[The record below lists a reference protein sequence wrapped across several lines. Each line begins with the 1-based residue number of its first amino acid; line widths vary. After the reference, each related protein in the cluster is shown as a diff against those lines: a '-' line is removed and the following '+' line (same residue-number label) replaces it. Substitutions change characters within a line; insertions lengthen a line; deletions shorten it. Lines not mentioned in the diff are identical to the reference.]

1 MRCCAIWGCS
11 GREPLGTGQEHAL
24 AGETGSARLSVLMIH
39 VWRTLPLATI
49 ILLAGLASIPE
60 DIKDAAD
67 VDGASYLRQLF
78 LIRFPLL
85 LPIMAVAVLYGVVF
99 TFTDMT
105 VVYILTRGG
114 PPIHAGAGELGVLQ
128 RRAGNRS
135 GAGRGDRALPL
146 PGAGGGRDRDAAV
159 GAADG
164 DGLMTTVTHPA
175 ESWSP
180 SGDPSAGVWIPDND
194 PHAGAKKVARRGLL
208 YSIATFFSVFAALPF
223 AWMVF
228 TIFKTNQDLYN
239 GQNNPF
245 LYNDPPTLDN
255 VRLLFDQ
262 TNYATF
268 VLNTVFVAIGV
279 TIITVLIAVP
289 AAYSLTRLVGGWGE
303 GLGIAIFL
311 VYLIPPTLLFIP
323 MTRVVAELGLKNSRW
338 SMVVIYPT
346 FTIPFCVWL
355 MMGFF
360 KSIPGISKSR
370 RWWMAIAGWGR
381 SGGR

>member
-1 MRCCAIWGCS
+1 
-11 GREPLGTGQEHAL
+11 
-24 AGETGSARLSVLMIH
+24 
-39 VWRTLPLATI
+39 
-49 ILLAGLASIPE
+49 
-60 DIKDAAD
+60 
-67 VDGASYLRQLF
+67 
-78 LIRFPLL
+78 
-85 LPIMAVAVLYGVVF
+85 
-99 TFTDMT
+99 
-105 VVYILTRGG
+105 
-114 PPIHAGAGELGVLQ
+114 
-128 RRAGNRS
+128 
-135 GAGRGDRALPL
+135 
-146 PGAGGGRDRDAAV
+146 
-159 GAADG
+159 
-164 DGLMTTVTHPA
+164 MTTVTHPA

-360 KSIPGISKSR
+360 KSIPWDIEEQAMVDGYSRLGAIWRAVIPLSLPGILTVVVFS
-370 RWWMAIAGWGR
+370 IALSLHEFVYALAFVTSSDQKTISIGVTTELVRGDVPLAVADGGGGDR
-381 SGGR
+381 GDSGGVAVHAVPGQVRGRVYVGAVKG

>member
-1 MRCCAIWGCS
+1 M
-11 GREPLGTGQEHAL
+11 
-24 AGETGSARLSVLMIH
+24 
-39 VWRTLPLATI
+39 AT
-49 ILLAGLASIPE
+49 A
-60 DIKDAAD
+60 
-67 VDGASYLRQLF
+67 
-78 LIRFPLL
+78 
-85 LPIMAVAVLYGVVF
+85 
-99 TFTDMT
+99 
-105 VVYILTRGG
+105 
-114 PPIHAGAGELGVLQ
+114 
-128 RRAGNRS
+128 
-135 GAGRGDRALPL
+135 
-146 PGAGGGRDRDAAV
+146 
-159 GAADG
+159 
-164 DGLMTTVTHPA
+164 THPS
-175 ESWSP
+175 ESWR
-180 SGDPSAGVWIPDND
+180 PSAEPDSEVWIPETD

-228 TIFKTNQDLYN
+228 TIFKTDQDLYN

-255 VRLLFDQ
+255 VRLLFDE

-268 VLNTVFVAIGV
+268 VLNTLLVAIGV
-279 TIITVLIAVP
+279 VIITVLIAVP

-338 SMVVIYPT
+338 SMIVIYPT

-360 KSIPGISKSR
+360 KSIPWDIEEQAMVDGYSRLGAIWRAVIPLSLPGILTVVVFSIALSLHEFVYALAFVTSSDQKTISIGVTTELVR
-370 RWWMAIAGWGR
+370 GDVFFWQSLMAAAAIVAIPVALLYTLFLDKFVAGFTLGAVK
-381 SGGR
+381 G